1 MSFSPRIDR
10 RTLIRSATASLV
22 LPALAPAWARS
33 GSHGIT
39 AGQGGTLSGERIA
52 LRIGR
57 SPFAL
62 SGRQGHAVTVNDTFP
77 APLIRLREG
86 QHVRIAVT
94 NTLDEESSI
103 HWHGLLVPFQYD
115 GVPGISFPG
124 IAAGETFLYDFP
136 VRQAG
141 TYWYHSH
148 SNMQEAMGLYGAIVI
163 DPAGGDRIA
172 AEREHILVLSDWS
185 FTHPHMLLRRLKQ
198 MGGYY
203 NRQRQTVAGLIAGRD
218 QPLKERLDWAAMR
231 MDPTD
236 ISDVTG
242 ATYSYLVNGHDSAG
256 NWTGLF
262 TPGERVRLRIVNAS
276 AMTNFNIR
284 LPGLAMTVVQA
295 DGQDVVPVETDEL
308 QIGIAETYDVVV
320 RPPDARA
327 YALVAEAIDRSGQC
341 RATLAP
347 RMGMAADIPAMRR
360 RPLLTMRDM
369 GMDHGAPGGGEA
381 DHAAMGHG
389 GMAQGGMTGG
399 DGAHEG
405 MDHGAMDLAA
415 MDHVA
420 MGHEGMDHGSAPAPA
435 MDHGAMRMRDPSV
448 APGVPLGP
456 GVATLSAMPADR
468 SGDRPTGLEDVDH
481 RVLTYRDLVAAVPN
495 PDTRPPSRRI
505 DLHLTANMERYMWS
519 FDGIKYSDGADP
531 IPFRLGERVRVTL
544 INDTMMPHPIH
555 LHGHFFE
562 LVTGGDDAAKPRKHT
577 VNVLPGGKISFDL
590 TADAPGDWAFHC
602 HMLLHMHSGMFRV
615 VTVREEEA

>member
-1 MSFSPRIDR
+1 MNLSSHLDR
-10 RTLIRSATASLV
+10 RTLIRATAAGLL
-22 LPALAPAWARS
+22 LPALSPAWARS
-33 GSHGIT
+33 GSHGILP
-39 AGQGGTLSGERIA
+39 GQGVTLSGEDIA
-52 LRIGR
+52 LSIGH

-62 SGRQGHAVTVNDTFP
+62 GDRQGHAVTVNDAFP

-86 QHVRIAVT
+86 QNVRIAVT
-94 NTLDEESSI
+94 NTLDEDSSI

-124 IAAGETFLYDFP
+124 IGPGETFTYDFP

-163 DPAGGDRIA
+163 DPAHGNGVTAD
-172 AEREHILVLSDWS
+172 REHILVLSDWS

-203 NRQRQTVAGLIAGRD
+203 NRQRQTVAGLLEGRG
-218 QPLKERLDWAAMR
+218 QPLGERLDWAAMR

-242 ATYSYLVNGHDSAG
+242 AAYSYLINGHDSGA

-262 TPGERVRLRIVNAS
+262 TPGETVRLRIVNAS

-284 LPGLAMTVVQA
+284 LPGLPMTVVQA
-295 DGQDVVPVETDEL
+295 DGQDVRPVETDEF
-308 QIGIAETYDVVV
+308 QIAIAETYDVLVQ
-320 RPPDARA
+320 PQEHRA
-327 YALVAEAIDRSGQC
+327 YGFVAEAIDRSGQC

-347 RMGMAADIPAMRR
+347 QMGMVADIPAMRE

-369 GMDHGAPGGGEA
+369 GMDHGGMSHGGM
-381 DHAAMGHG
+381 DHAAMGH
-389 GMAQGGMTGG
+389 
-399 DGAHEG
+399 EG
-405 MDHGAMDLAA
+405 MNHSMPASPAP
-415 MDHVA
+415 
-420 MGHEGMDHGSAPAPA
+420 MDHGS
-435 MDHGAMRMRDPSV
+435 MKMRDPSV
-448 APGVPLGP
+448 APQVPLGP
-456 GVATLSAMPADR
+456 GVASLSAMPVDR
-468 SGDRPTGLEDVDH
+468 SGDRPTGLEHVSH
-481 RVLTYRDLVAAVPN
+481 RVLTYRDLVAALPN
-495 PDTRPPSRRI
+495 PDTRPPAREI
-505 DLHLTANMERYMWS
+505 ELHLTANMERYMWS
-519 FDGIKYSDGADP
+519 FDGVKYSDGADP
-531 IPFRLGERVRVTL
+531 IPFRLGERARVTL

-562 LVTGGDDAAKPRKHT
+562 LVTGGDETAKPRKHT
-577 VNVLPGGKISFDL
+577 VNVLPGGKLSFDL

-602 HMLLHMHSGMFRV
+602 HMLLHMHSGMFRI
-615 VTVREEEA
+615 VTVREDEA